1 VKIVVQH
8 AVGDPAWHPS
18 VLAPPFVAEFARLA
32 ERHGY
37 AGIAF
42 TDHPA
47 PTVRWTAAGGEG
59 SSDPLVSLAYCAAV
73 TSSIELMTFVL
84 ALPYHNPFRL
94 AHQAATLD
102 ALSGGR
108 LTLGLGTGYLRGE
121 MRAMGANPDSRLES
135 FDAVLETM
143 LTAWTAESV
152 SGSFPAPESRL
163 GSGPV
168 SASAAVRSS
177 ESVSGSPAGP
187 FSGWSAR
194 EVHVQ
199 PRPVRQPHPPLWFH
213 GNSAFGRARAA
224 RYGGGWL
231 GILTTPQLATTIRT
245 AHLPDLEA
253 ARLAIEDLHRRCEA
267 AGRDP
272 ASVSL
277 GLSGLWPM
285 LDIRRGWDAEAI
297 AKAARTAASLGVG
310 TLFTTI
316 CGDDPTAA
324 NETLAAF
331 GEQVVGAVHDIDTDI
346 DIRRQEQRL

>member
-8 AVGDPAWHPS
+8 GVGDPGWQPS
-18 VLAPPFVAEFARLA
+18 VLAPPFVGEFARLA
-32 ERHGY
+32 EWHGY

-94 AHQAATLD
+94 AHQVATLD

-121 MRAMGANPDSRLES
+121 MRALGADPDSRLAS

-143 LTAWTAESV
+143 VTAWTAESV
-152 SGSFPAPESRL
+152 SGS
-163 GSGPV
+163 GP
-168 SASAAVRSS
+168 
-177 ESVSGSPAGP
+177 
-187 FSGWSAR
+187 GWSAR

-199 PRPVRQPHPPLWFH
+199 PRPVQRPHPKLWFH
-213 GNSAFGRARAA
+213 GNSAFGRERAA

-245 AHLPDLEA
+245 AHLPDLKA
-253 ARLAIEDLHRRCEA
+253 ARLAIEDLHRRCEV

-272 ASVSL
+272 GSVSL

-285 LDIRRGWDAEAI
+285 LDIRLGWDADAI
-297 AKAARTAASLGVG
+297 VEAARAAASIGVG

-316 CGDDPTAA
+316 CGDDPLAA

-331 GEQVVGAVHDIDTDI
+331 GEQVVVAVADISTTST
-346 DIRRQEQRL
+346 RSS

>member
-1 VKIVVQH
+1 MRIVVQH

-18 VLAPPFVAEFARLA
+18 VLAPPFVADFARLA
-32 ERHGY
+32 EQHGY
-37 AGIAF
+37 AGIGF

-47 PTVRWTAAGGEG
+47 PTLRWTAAGGEG

-108 LTLGLGTGYLRGE
+108 LTLGVGTGYLKGE

-135 FDAVLETM
+135 FDSVLETM
-143 LTAWTAESV
+143 LRAWSSESV
-152 SGSFPAPESRL
+152 SGSFPGTDPAPD
-163 GSGPV
+163 SGT
-168 SASAAVRSS
+168 
-177 ESVSGSPAGP
+177 

-199 PRPVRQPHPPLWFH
+199 PRPVQRPHPPLWFH

-224 RYGGGWL
+224 RYGGGWIGVL
-231 GILTTPQLATTIRT
+231 SSAQLAATMRT
-245 AHLPDLEA
+245 AHLPDLA
-253 ARLAIEDLHRRCEA
+253 AVSLAVSDSRRRCEA

-272 ASVSL
+272 GSVAIGL
-277 GLSGLWPM
+277 GGLWPM
-285 LDIRRGWDAEAI
+285 LDIRRGWDVGAVVE
-297 AKAARTAASLGVG
+297 AARSAASVGVG

-316 CGDDPTAA
+316 CGDDPSAA

-331 GEQVVGAVHDIDTDI
+331 GEQVVGAVRDI
-346 DIRRQEQRL
+346 DIRRQEQRI

>member
-1 VKIVVQH
+1 MRIVVQH

-47 PTVRWTAAGGEG
+47 PTVRWTASGGEG
-59 SSDPLVSLAYCAAV
+59 SADPLVSLAYCAAV

-121 MRAMGANPDSRLES
+121 MRAMGADPAARLEA

-143 LTAWTAESV
+143 LTAWSAESI
-152 SGSFPAPESRL
+152 SGSFPALPPAP
-163 GSGPV
+163 GA
-168 SASAAVRSS
+168 ASAPDAPA
-177 ESVSGSPAGP
+177 SVT

-199 PRPVRQPHPPLWFH
+199 PRPVQQPHPPLWFH

-231 GILTTPQLATTIRT
+231 GVLTTPQLAATMRT
-245 AHLPDLEA
+245 AHLPDLA
-253 ARLAIEDLHRRCEA
+253 AAAAAVGDLRRRCDE

-272 ASVSL
+272 GSVAAGL
-277 GLSGLWPM
+277 GGLWPM
-285 LDIRRGWDAEAI
+285 LDIRRGWDADAI
-297 AKAARTAASLGVG
+297 AAAAQAAAAIGVG
-310 TLFTTI
+310 TLFTTV
-316 CGDDPTAA
+316 CGDDPGAA
-324 NETLAAF
+324 SETLAAF
-331 GEQVVGAVHDIDTDI
+331 GEQVVGAVRDI
-346 DIRRQEQRL
+346 DIRGQEQRI

>member
-8 AVGDPAWHPS
+8 AVGDPAWQPS

-121 MRAMGANPDSRLES
+121 MRAMGADPDARLES
-135 FDAVLETM
+135 FDSVLETM
-143 LTAWTAESV
+143 LRAW
-152 SGSFPAPESRL
+152 
-163 GSGPV
+163 
-168 SASAAVRSS
+168 SS
-177 ESVSGSPAGP
+177 ESVSGSFSAPAAGS

-199 PRPVRQPHPPLWFH
+199 PRPVQQPHPPLWFH
-213 GNSAFGRARAA
+213 GNTAFGRERAA

-231 GILTTPQLATTIRT
+231 AILTTPQLATTIRT
-245 AHLPDLEA
+245 AHLPDLA
-253 ARLAIEDLHRRCEA
+253 AVSLAIEDLHRRCEA
-267 AGRDP
+267 AGRNP
-272 ASVSL
+272 ATVSL
-277 GLSGLWPM
+277 GLSGLWSM

-297 AKAARTAASLGVG
+297 AEAARTAASLGVG

-316 CGDDPTAA
+316 CGDDPSAA
-324 NETLAAF
+324 NETLVAF
-331 GEQVVGAVHDIDTDI
+331 GEQVVGAVRDIGTDI

>member
-8 AVGDPAWHPS
+8 AVGDPAWRPS
-18 VLAPPFVAEFARLA
+18 VLAPPFVGEFARLA

-108 LTLGLGTGYLRGE
+108 LTLGVGTGYLRGE
-121 MRAMGANPDSRLES
+121 MRAMGADPDARLAA

-152 SGSFPAPESRL
+152 SGS
-163 GSGPV
+163 GP
-168 SASAAVRSS
+168 
-177 ESVSGSPAGP
+177 
-187 FSGWSAR
+187 GWSAR
-194 EVHVQ
+194 DVHVQ
-199 PRPVRQPHPPLWFH
+199 PRPVQRPHPPLWFH
-213 GNSAFGRARAA
+213 GNSAFGRERAA
-224 RYGGGWL
+224 RHGDGWL
-231 GILTTPQLATTIRT
+231 GILTSPQLAATIRT
-245 AHLPDLEA
+245 AHLPDLKA

-285 LDIRRGWDAEAI
+285 LDIRRGWDAEATVE
-297 AKAARTAASLGVG
+297 AARAAAAIGVG

-316 CGDDPTAA
+316 CGDDPSAA

-331 GEQVVGAVHDIDTDI
+331 GEQVVGAVRDIDI
-346 DIRRQEQRL
+346 DIRRQEQRQ

>member
-1 VKIVVQH
+1 MKIVVQH
-8 AVGDPAWHPS
+8 AVGDPGWQPS
-18 VLAPPFVAEFARLA
+18 VLAPPFVGEFARLA

-59 SSDPLVSLAYCAAV
+59 SADPLVSLAYCAAV

-121 MRAMGANPDSRLES
+121 MRAMGAAPDSRLES
-135 FDAVLETM
+135 FDSVLETM
-143 LTAWTAESV
+143 LTAWAAESV
-152 SGSFPAPESRL
+152 SGS
-163 GSGPV
+163 GP
-168 SASAAVRSS
+168 
-177 ESVSGSPAGP
+177 
-187 FSGWSAR
+187 GWSAR

-199 PRPVRQPHPPLWFH
+199 PRPLQQPHPPLWFH
-213 GNSAFGRARAA
+213 GNSAFGRERAA
-224 RYGGGWL
+224 RYGDGWL
-231 GILTTPQLATTIRT
+231 GILTTAQLATTIRT
-245 AHLPDLEA
+245 AHLPDLKA

-285 LDIRRGWDAEAI
+285 IDIRRGWDAAAI
-297 AKAARTAASLGVG
+297 VEAARAAASIGVG

-324 NETLAAF
+324 NDTLVAF
-331 GEQVVGAVHDIDTDI
+331 GEQVVAAVADISTI
-346 DIRRQEQRL
+346 STTRSS

>member
-1 VKIVVQH
+1 MRIVVQH

-47 PTVRWTAAGGEG
+47 PTVRWTASGGEG
-59 SSDPLVSLAYCAAV
+59 SADPLVSLAYCAAV

-121 MRAMGANPDSRLES
+121 MRAMGADPAARLEA

-143 LTAWTAESV
+143 LTAWSAESI
-152 SGSFPAPESRL
+152 SGSFPAPGPPPASGA
-163 GSGPV
+163 GSAEDAAP
-168 SASAAVRSS
+168 ASAT
-177 ESVSGSPAGP
+177 

-199 PRPVRQPHPPLWFH
+199 PRPVQQPHPPLWFH

-231 GILTTPQLATTIRT
+231 GVLTIPQLAATMRT
-245 AHLPDLEA
+245 AHLPDLA
-253 ARLAIEDLHRRCEA
+253 AAAAAVADLRRRCEE

-272 ASVSL
+272 ISVEVGL
-277 GLSGLWPM
+277 GGLWPM
-285 LDIRRGWDAEAI
+285 LDIRRGWDADAI
-297 AKAARTAASLGVG
+297 AAAAQAAAGIGAG
-310 TLFTTI
+310 TLFTTV
-316 CGDDPTAA
+316 CGDDASAA
-324 NETLAAF
+324 SDTLAAF
-331 GEQVVGAVHDIDTDI
+331 GEQVVGAVRDIDM
-346 DIRRQEQRL
+346 RGQEQRI

>member
-1 VKIVVQH
+1 MRIVVQH
-8 AVGDPAWHPS
+8 AVGDPGWQPS
-18 VLAPPFVAEFARLA
+18 VLAPPNASDFARLA

-59 SSDPLVSLAYCAAV
+59 SADPMVSLGYCAAV

-121 MRAMGANPDSRLES
+121 MRALGADPGARLAS

-143 LTAWTAESV
+143 LTAWTADSV
-152 SGSFPAPESRL
+152 SGSFPAPDSRL
-163 GSGPV
+163 ASGLV
-168 SASAAVRSS
+168 S
-177 ESVSGSPAGP
+177 ESDTVMSDRSAGGSPAGT

-199 PRPVRQPHPPLWFH
+199 PRPVQQPHPPLWFH
-213 GNSAFGRARAA
+213 GNAAFGRARAA

-231 GILTTPQLATTIRT
+231 GVLTTPQLATTMRT
-245 AHLPDLEA
+245 AHLPDLA
-253 ARLAIEDLHRRCEA
+253 AAALAVADLRRRCEA

-272 ASVSL
+272 GSVATGL
-277 GLSGLWPM
+277 GGLWPM
-285 LDIRRGWDAEAI
+285 LDIRQGWEAGAIVEAAEA
-297 AKAARTAASLGVG
+297 AAAIGVG

-316 CGDDPTAA
+316 CGDDPSAA
-324 NETLAAF
+324 NDTLAAF
-331 GEQVVGAVHDIDTDI
+331 GEQVVGAVRDIGT
-346 DIRRQEQRL
+346 RRQEQRI

>member
-1 VKIVVQH
+1 MRIVVQH

-18 VLAPPFVAEFARLA
+18 VLAPPSVADFARLA

-47 PTVRWTAAGGEG
+47 PTVRWTANGGEG
-59 SSDPLVSLAYCAAV
+59 SADPMVSLAYCAAV

-121 MRAMGANPDSRLES
+121 MRAMGADPDARLTS
-135 FDAVLETM
+135 FDAVLEAM
-143 LTAWTAESV
+143 LTAWSADSV
-152 SGSFPAPESRL
+152 SGSFPAPEPRL
-163 GSGPV
+163 ASGPDT
-168 SASAAVRSS
+168 AP
-177 ESVSGSPAGP
+177 PAGTIA
-187 FSGWSAR
+187 GWSAR

-213 GNSAFGRARAA
+213 GNSAFGRERAA
-224 RYGGGWL
+224 RYGDGWL
-231 GILTTPQLATTIRT
+231 GILTTPQLAATIRT
-245 AHLPDLEA
+245 AHLPDLKA
-253 ARLAIEDLHRRCEA
+253 ARLAIEDLHRRA
-267 AGRDP
+267 GQAGRDP
-272 ASVSL
+272 GQIAI
-277 GLSGLWPM
+277 GLAGLWPM
-285 LDIRRGWDAEAI
+285 LDIRRGWDVDAVAG
-297 AKAARTAASLGVG
+297 AVRAAASTGVG

-324 NETLAAF
+324 SDTLVAF
-331 GEQVVGAVHDIDTDI
+331 GEQVVGAVRDI
-346 DIRRQEQRL
+346 DIRHEEQRL

>member
-1 VKIVVQH
+1 MRIVVQH
-8 AVGDPAWHPS
+8 AIGDPAWHPS
-18 VLAPPFVAEFARLA
+18 VLAPPFVADFARLA

-37 AGIAF
+37 AGIGF

-73 TSSIELMTFVL
+73 TSSIQLMTFVL

-121 MRAMGANPDSRLES
+121 MHAMGADPGSRLAS
-135 FDAVLETM
+135 FDSCLETM
-143 LTAWTAESV
+143 LTAW
-152 SGSFPAPESRL
+152 
-163 GSGPV
+163 
-168 SASAAVRSS
+168 SS
-177 ESVSGSPAGP
+177 ESVSGSFAAPEPGP

-199 PRPVRQPHPPLWFH
+199 PRPVQQPHPPLWFH

-224 RYGGGWL
+224 RHGAGWIGVL
-231 GILTTPQLATTIRT
+231 SSAELAATMRT
-245 AHLPDLEA
+245 AHLPDLA
-253 ARLAIEDLHRRCEA
+253 AAGVAVADLRRRCVA

-272 ASVSL
+272 GSVSAGL
-277 GLSGLWPM
+277 GGLWPM
-285 LDIRRGWDAEAI
+285 LDIREGWDAEAI
-297 AKAARTAASLGVG
+297 VEAAGAAAAIGVG

-316 CGDDPTAA
+316 CGDDPSAA

-331 GEQVVGAVHDIDTDI
+331 GDQVVGPVRDIDSDI
-346 DIRRQEQRL
+346 DIRHEEQRI

>member
-1 VKIVVQH
+1 MRIVVQH
-8 AVGDPAWHPS
+8 AVGDSAWHPS
-18 VLAPPFVAEFARLA
+18 VLAPPFVADFARLA

-94 AHQAATLD
+94 AHQVATLD

-108 LTLGLGTGYLRGE
+108 LTLGLGTGYLKGE
-121 MRAMGANPDSRLES
+121 MRAMGASPDSRLAS

-152 SGSFPAPESRL
+152 SGSFAAPE
-163 GSGPV
+163 P
-168 SASAAVRSS
+168 
-177 ESVSGSPAGP
+177 GP

-199 PRPVRQPHPPLWFH
+199 PRPVQRPHPPLWFH

-224 RYGGGWL
+224 RYGGGWIGVL
-231 GILTTPQLATTIRT
+231 SSAQLAATMRT
-245 AHLPDLEA
+245 AHLPDLA
-253 ARLAIEDLHRRCEA
+253 AAAAAVADLRRRCVA

-272 ASVSL
+272 GSVSAGL
-277 GLSGLWPM
+277 GGLWPM
-285 LDIRRGWDAEAI
+285 LDIRKGWDAGTIIET
-297 AKAARTAASLGVG
+297 ARSAASVGVG

-316 CGDDPTAA
+316 CGDDPSAA

-331 GEQVVGAVHDIDTDI
+331 GEQVVGAVRDI

>member
-1 VKIVVQH
+1 MKIVVQH
-8 AVGDPAWHPS
+8 GVGDPGWQPS
-18 VLAPPFVAEFARLA
+18 VLAPPFVGEFARLA

-108 LTLGLGTGYLRGE
+108 LTLALGTGYLRGE
-121 MRAMGANPDSRLES
+121 MRAMGADPDARLAA

-152 SGSFPAPESRL
+152 SGS
-163 GSGPV
+163 GP
-168 SASAAVRSS
+168 
-177 ESVSGSPAGP
+177 
-187 FSGWSAR
+187 GWSAR

-199 PRPVRQPHPPLWFH
+199 PRPVQQPHPPLWFH
-213 GNSAFGRARAA
+213 GNSAFGRERAA

-245 AHLPDLEA
+245 AHLPDLKA

-285 LDIRRGWDAEAI
+285 LDIRPGWDADAI
-297 AKAARTAASLGVG
+297 AEAARAAASIGVG

-316 CGDDPTAA
+316 CGDDPSAA

-331 GEQVVGAVHDIDTDI
+331 GEQVVAAVAGISTI
-346 DIRRQEQRL
+346 STTRSSS

>member
-8 AVGDPAWHPS
+8 GVGDPGWQPS
-18 VLAPPFVAEFARLA
+18 VLAPPFVGEFARLA

-108 LTLGLGTGYLRGE
+108 LTLALGTGYLRGE
-121 MRAMGANPDSRLES
+121 MRAMGADPDARLAA

-152 SGSFPAPESRL
+152 SGS
-163 GSGPV
+163 GP
-168 SASAAVRSS
+168 
-177 ESVSGSPAGP
+177 
-187 FSGWSAR
+187 GWSAR

-199 PRPVRQPHPPLWFH
+199 PRPVQQPHPPLWFH
-213 GNSAFGRARAA
+213 GNSAFGRERAA

-245 AHLPDLEA
+245 AHLPDLKA

-285 LDIRRGWDAEAI
+285 LDIRPGWDADAI
-297 AKAARTAASLGVG
+297 AEAARAAASIGVG

-316 CGDDPTAA
+316 CGDDPSAA

-331 GEQVVGAVHDIDTDI
+331 GEQVVAAVADISTI
-346 DIRRQEQRL
+346 LTTRSSS

>member
-8 AVGDPAWHPS
+8 AVGDPGWQPS
-18 VLAPPFVAEFARLA
+18 VLAPPFVGEFARLA
-32 ERHGY
+32 EWHGY

-59 SSDPLVSLAYCAAV
+59 SADPLVSLAYCAAV

-121 MRAMGANPDSRLES
+121 MRAMGANADSRLES

-152 SGSFPAPESRL
+152 SGSGL
-163 GSGPV
+163 
-168 SASAAVRSS
+168 
-177 ESVSGSPAGP
+177 
-187 FSGWSAR
+187 GWSAR

-199 PRPVRQPHPPLWFH
+199 PRPVQQPHPPLWFH
-213 GNSAFGRARAA
+213 GNSAFGRERAA

-245 AHLPDLEA
+245 AHLPDLKA
-253 ARLAIEDLHRRCEA
+253 ARLAIEDLHRRCEV

-285 LDIRRGWDAEAI
+285 IDIREGWDADAIVEA
-297 AKAARTAASLGVG
+297 AQAASSIGVG

-316 CGDDPTAA
+316 CGDDPLAA

-331 GEQVVGAVHDIDTDI
+331 GDQVVAAVADISTTSTTGSS
-346 DIRRQEQRL
+346 

>member
-8 AVGDPAWHPS
+8 GVGDPGWQPS
-18 VLAPPFVAEFARLA
+18 VLAPPFVGEFARLA
-32 ERHGY
+32 EGHGY

-73 TSSIELMTFVL
+73 TSSIELVTFVL
-84 ALPYHNPFRL
+84 ALPCHNPFRL

-108 LTLGLGTGYLRGE
+108 LTLGVGTGYLKGE
-121 MRAMGANPDSRLES
+121 MRAMGANPDARLES
-135 FDAVLETM
+135 FDSVLETM
-143 LTAWTAESV
+143 LRAW
-152 SGSFPAPESRL
+152 
-163 GSGPV
+163 
-168 SASAAVRSS
+168 SS
-177 ESVSGSPAGP
+177 ESVSGSGP
-187 FSGWSAR
+187 GWSAR

-199 PRPVRQPHPPLWFH
+199 PRPVQQPHPPLWFH

-231 GILTTPQLATTIRT
+231 GILTTAQLATTIRT

-272 ASVSL
+272 ADVSL

-285 LDIRRGWDAEAI
+285 LDIRQGWDAAAI
-297 AKAARTAASLGVG
+297 VEAARAAASIGVG

-324 NETLAAF
+324 NDTLVAF
-331 GEQVVGAVHDIDTDI
+331 GEQVVGAVHDID
-346 DIRRQEQRL
+346 IRHEEQRT

>member
-8 AVGDPAWHPS
+8 AVGDPAWQPS
-18 VLAPPFVAEFARLA
+18 VLAPPTVADFARLA

-47 PTVRWTAAGGEG
+47 PTVRWSANGGEG
-59 SSDPLVSLAYCAAV
+59 SADPLVSLAYCAAV
-73 TSSIELMTFVL
+73 TSSIELITFVL

-121 MRAMGANPDSRLES
+121 MHAMGADPGSRLAS
-135 FDAVLETM
+135 FDSCLETM
-143 LTAWTAESV
+143 LTAWSAESV
-152 SGSFPAPESRL
+152 SGS
-163 GSGPV
+163 GP
-168 SASAAVRSS
+168 
-177 ESVSGSPAGP
+177 
-187 FSGWSAR
+187 GWSAR

-199 PRPVRQPHPPLWFH
+199 PRPVQQPHPPLWFH

-224 RYGGGWL
+224 RHGAGWIGVL
-231 GILTTPQLATTIRT
+231 SSAQLAATMRT
-245 AHLPDLEA
+245 AHLPDLTA
-253 ARLAIEDLHRRCEA
+253 AGVAVADLRRRCVA
-267 AGRDP
+267 VGRSPD
-272 ASVSL
+272 SVSAGL
-277 GLSGLWPM
+277 GGLWPM
-285 LDIRRGWDAEAI
+285 LDIRRGWDTGAI
-297 AKAARTAASLGVG
+297 VEAARAAAAIGVG

-316 CGDDPTAA
+316 CGDDPLAA

-331 GEQVVGAVHDIDTDI
+331 GEQVVGAVRDIDI
-346 DIRRQEQRL
+346 DIRDEEQRA

>member
-8 AVGDPAWHPS
+8 AVGDPGWQPS
-18 VLAPPFVAEFARLA
+18 VLAPPFVGEFARLA

-59 SSDPLVSLAYCAAV
+59 SADPLVSLAYCAAV

-121 MRAMGANPDSRLES
+121 MRAMGADPDARLAL

-152 SGSFPAPESRL
+152 SGS
-163 GSGPV
+163 GP
-168 SASAAVRSS
+168 
-177 ESVSGSPAGP
+177 
-187 FSGWSAR
+187 GWSAR

-199 PRPVRQPHPPLWFH
+199 PRPLQQPHPPLWFH
-213 GNSAFGRARAA
+213 GNSAFGRERAA

-231 GILTTPQLATTIRT
+231 AILTTAQLATTIRT
-245 AHLPDLEA
+245 AHLPDLNA
-253 ARLAIEDLHRRCEA
+253 ARLAIEDLHRRCEV

-285 LDIRRGWDAEAI
+285 LDIRQGWDPDAI
-297 AKAARTAASLGVG
+297 VEAARAAASIGVG

-316 CGDDPTAA
+316 CGDDPLAA

-331 GEQVVGAVHDIDTDI
+331 GEQVVLAVADISTTSTA
-346 DIRRQEQRL
+346 RSSS

>member
-8 AVGDPAWHPS
+8 AVGDPGWQPS
-18 VLAPPFVAEFARLA
+18 VLAPPFVGEFARLA

-121 MRAMGANPDSRLES
+121 MRAMGADPDARLAL

-152 SGSFPAPESRL
+152 SGS
-163 GSGPV
+163 GP
-168 SASAAVRSS
+168 
-177 ESVSGSPAGP
+177 
-187 FSGWSAR
+187 GWSAR

-199 PRPVRQPHPPLWFH
+199 PRPLQQPHPPLWFH
-213 GNSAFGRARAA
+213 GNSAFGRERAA

-231 GILTTPQLATTIRT
+231 AILTTAQLATTIRT
-245 AHLPDLEA
+245 AHLPDLNA
-253 ARLAIEDLHRRCEA
+253 ARLAIEDLHRRCEV

-285 LDIRRGWDAEAI
+285 LDIRQGWDPDAI
-297 AKAARTAASLGVG
+297 VEAARAAASIGVG

-316 CGDDPTAA
+316 CGDDPLAA

-331 GEQVVGAVHDIDTDI
+331 GEQVVLAVADISTTSTA
-346 DIRRQEQRL
+346 RSSS

>member
-8 AVGDPAWHPS
+8 AVGDPGWQPS
-18 VLAPPFVAEFARLA
+18 VLAPPFVGEFARLA
-32 ERHGY
+32 EWHGY

-42 TDHPA
+42 TDQPA

-94 AHQAATLD
+94 AHQVATLD

-108 LTLGLGTGYLRGE
+108 LTLGVGTGYLRGE
-121 MRAMGANPDSRLES
+121 MRALGADPEARLAS

-143 LTAWTAESV
+143 VTAWTAESV
-152 SGSFPAPESRL
+152 SGS
-163 GSGPV
+163 GP
-168 SASAAVRSS
+168 
-177 ESVSGSPAGP
+177 
-187 FSGWSAR
+187 GWSAR

-199 PRPVRQPHPPLWFH
+199 PRPVQRPHPKLWFH
-213 GNSAFGRARAA
+213 GNSAFGRERAA

-245 AHLPDLEA
+245 AHLPDLKA
-253 ARLAIEDLHRRCEA
+253 ARLAIEDLHRRCEV

-272 ASVSL
+272 GSVSL

-285 LDIRRGWDAEAI
+285 LDIRRGWDADAI
-297 AKAARTAASLGVG
+297 VEAARAAASIGVG

-316 CGDDPTAA
+316 CGDDPLAA

-331 GEQVVGAVHDIDTDI
+331 GEQVVVAVADISTTSTT
-346 DIRRQEQRL
+346 RSS

>member
-1 VKIVVQH
+1 MRIVVQH

-59 SSDPLVSLAYCAAV
+59 SADPLVSLAYCAAV

-121 MRAMGANPDSRLES
+121 MRAMGADPAARLDRS
-135 FDAVLETM
+135 TRCLRRCC
-143 LTAWTAESV
+143 TAWSSESI
-152 SGSFPAPESRL
+152 SGSFPAL
-163 GSGPV
+163 G
-168 SASAAVRSS
+168 A
-177 ESVSGSPAGP
+177 
-187 FSGWSAR
+187 GWSAR

-199 PRPVRQPHPPLWFH
+199 PRPVQQPHPPLWFH

-231 GILTTPQLATTIRT
+231 GILTTPQLAATMRT
-245 AHLPDLEA
+245 AHLPDLAA
-253 ARLAIEDLHRRCEA
+253 ARRWSLTCA
-267 AGRDP
+267 AGARRP
-272 ASVSL
+272 GGTQASV
-277 GLSGLWPM
+277 
-285 LDIRRGWDAEAI
+285 E
-297 AKAARTAASLGVG
+297 VG
-310 TLFTTI
+310 
-316 CGDDPTAA
+316 
-324 NETLAAF
+324 LAAC
-331 GEQVVGAVHDIDTDI
+331 GRCSTSAEGGTRTRS
-346 DIRRQEQRL
+346 RRPPRRRPRSVSGRCSRRSAATTPVPPARPWRVRRAGSGGRARH

>member
-8 AVGDPAWHPS
+8 AVGDPAWQPS
-18 VLAPPFVAEFARLA
+18 VLAPPFVGEFARLA

-59 SSDPLVSLAYCAAV
+59 SADPLVSLAYCAAV

-108 LTLGLGTGYLRGE
+108 LTLGLGTGYLKGE

-135 FDAVLETM
+135 FDSVLETM
-143 LTAWTAESV
+143 LTAWTGESV
-152 SGSFPAPESRL
+152 SGS
-163 GSGPV
+163 GP
-168 SASAAVRSS
+168 
-177 ESVSGSPAGP
+177 
-187 FSGWSAR
+187 GWSAR

-199 PRPVRQPHPPLWFH
+199 PRPVQQPHPPLWFH

-245 AHLPDLEA
+245 AHLPDLKA
-253 ARLAIEDLHRRCEA
+253 AGLAIEDLRRRSGQ

-285 LDIRRGWDAEAI
+285 LDIRQGWDAEAI
-297 AKAARTAASLGVG
+297 VEDARAAASIGVG

-316 CGDDPTAA
+316 CGDDPSAA
-324 NETLAAF
+324 NETLVAF
-331 GEQVVGAVHDIDTDI
+331 GEQVVGAVHDID
-346 DIRRQEQRL
+346 IRHEEQRT

>member
-1 VKIVVQH
+1 MRVVVQH
-8 AVGDPAWHPS
+8 AVGDPAWQPP
-18 VLAPPFVAEFARLA
+18 VLAPPAVADFARLA

-59 SSDPLVSLAYCAAV
+59 SADPLVSLAYCAAV

-94 AHQAATLD
+94 AHEAATLD

-121 MRAMGANPDSRLES
+121 MRAMGADPPSRLAS

-143 LTAWTAESV
+143 LTAWAADSV
-152 SGSFPAPESRL
+152 SGS
-163 GSGPV
+163 GP
-168 SASAAVRSS
+168 
-177 ESVSGSPAGP
+177 
-187 FSGWSAR
+187 GWSAR

-199 PRPVRQPHPPLWFH
+199 PRPVQQPHPPLWFH

-224 RYGGGWL
+224 RYGGGWIGVL
-231 GILTTPQLATTIRT
+231 SSPQLAATMRT
-245 AHLPDLEA
+245 AHLPDLAA
-253 ARLAIEDLHRRCEA
+253 ARLAIEDLRRREEQ
-267 AGRDP
+267 AGREP
-272 ASVSL
+272 GSVEAGL
-277 GLSGLWPM
+277 GGLWPM
-285 LDIRRGWDAEAI
+285 LDIRKGWDAGAI
-297 AKAARTAASLGVG
+297 IEAARAAASIGVG
-310 TLFTTI
+310 ALFTTI
-316 CGDDPTAA
+316 CGDDPSAA

-331 GEQVVGAVHDIDTDI
+331 GEQVVGAAHDI
-346 DIRRQEQRL
+346 DIRQQEQRI

>member
-8 AVGDPAWHPS
+8 AVGDPAWQPS

-73 TSSIELMTFVL
+73 TSSIELVTFVL

-94 AHQAATLD
+94 AHQVATLD

-108 LTLGLGTGYLRGE
+108 LTLGLGTGYLKGE

-135 FDAVLETM
+135 FDSVLETM
-143 LTAWTAESV
+143 LRAW
-152 SGSFPAPESRL
+152 
-163 GSGPV
+163 
-168 SASAAVRSS
+168 SS
-177 ESVSGSPAGP
+177 ESVSGSGP
-187 FSGWSAR
+187 GWSAR

-199 PRPVRQPHPPLWFH
+199 PRPVQQPHPPLWFH

-245 AHLPDLEA
+245 AHLPDLKA

-267 AGRDP
+267 VGRDP

-285 LDIRRGWDAEAI
+285 LDIRQGWDAAAIVEA
-297 AKAARTAASLGVG
+297 AQAAASIGVG

-316 CGDDPTAA
+316 CGDDPLAA

-331 GEQVVGAVHDIDTDI
+331 GEQVVAAVADISTTSTT
-346 DIRRQEQRL
+346 RSS

>member
-8 AVGDPAWHPS
+8 AVGDPAWQPS

-59 SSDPLVSLAYCAAV
+59 SADPLVSLAYCAAV

-121 MRAMGANPDSRLES
+121 MRAMGADPDARLAS
-135 FDAVLETM
+135 FDAFLETM

-152 SGSFPAPESRL
+152 SGS
-163 GSGPV
+163 GP
-168 SASAAVRSS
+168 
-177 ESVSGSPAGP
+177 
-187 FSGWSAR
+187 GWSAR

-199 PRPVRQPHPPLWFH
+199 PRPLQQPHPPLWFH
-213 GNSAFGRARAA
+213 GNSAFGRERAA

-245 AHLPDLEA
+245 AHLPDLKA
-253 ARLAIEDLHRRCEA
+253 ARLAIEDLHRRA
-267 AGRDP
+267 AQAGRDP
-272 ASVSL
+272 EQIAI

-285 LDIRRGWDAEAI
+285 LDIRQGWDPDAI
-297 AKAARTAASLGVG
+297 VEAARAAASIGVG

-316 CGDDPTAA
+316 CGDDPLAA

-331 GEQVVGAVHDIDTDI
+331 GEQVVLAVADISTTSTT
-346 DIRRQEQRL
+346 RSS

>member
-1 VKIVVQH
+1 MRIVVQH
-8 AVGDPAWHPS
+8 AVGDPGWQPS
-18 VLAPPFVAEFARLA
+18 VLAPPFVGEFARLA
-32 ERHGY
+32 EWHGY

-121 MRAMGANPDSRLES
+121 MRALGADPDARLAS

-152 SGSFPAPESRL
+152 SGS
-163 GSGPV
+163 GP
-168 SASAAVRSS
+168 
-177 ESVSGSPAGP
+177 
-187 FSGWSAR
+187 GWSAR

-199 PRPVRQPHPPLWFH
+199 PRPVQQPHPPLWFH
-213 GNSAFGRARAA
+213 GNSAFGRERAA

-245 AHLPDLEA
+245 AHLPDLKA
-253 ARLAIEDLHRRCEA
+253 ARLAIEDLHRRCEV

-272 ASVSL
+272 GSVSL

-285 LDIRRGWDAEAI
+285 LDIRRGWDADAI
-297 AKAARTAASLGVG
+297 VEAARAAASIGVG

-316 CGDDPTAA
+316 CGDDPLAA

-331 GEQVVGAVHDIDTDI
+331 GEQVVVAVADISTTSTT
-346 DIRRQEQRL
+346 RSS

>member
-1 VKIVVQH
+1 MRIVVQH
-8 AVGDPAWHPS
+8 AVGDPGWQPS
-18 VLAPPFVAEFARLA
+18 VLAPPFVGEFARLA

-59 SSDPLVSLAYCAAV
+59 SADPLVSLAYCAAV
-73 TSSIELMTFVL
+73 TSSIELLTFVL

-121 MRAMGANPDSRLES
+121 MHAMGADPRARLES
-135 FDAVLETM
+135 FDSVLETM
-143 LTAWTAESV
+143 LEAWGSESV
-152 SGSFPAPESRL
+152 SGSF
-163 GSGPV
+163 
-168 SASAAVRSS
+168 
-177 ESVSGSPAGP
+177 SGSFSGTDSAPDSGT

-199 PRPVRQPHPPLWFH
+199 PRPVQRPHPPLWFH
-213 GNSAFGRARAA
+213 GNSPFGRARAA
-224 RYGGGWL
+224 RYGGGWIGVL
-231 GILTTPQLATTIRT
+231 SSAQLAATMRT
-245 AHLPDLEA
+245 AHLPDLTA
-253 ARLAIEDLHRRCEA
+253 AGAAVADLRRRCVAE
-267 AGRDP
+267 GRSPD
-272 ASVSL
+272 SVSAGL
-277 GLSGLWPM
+277 GGLWPM
-285 LDIRRGWDAEAI
+285 LDIRRGWDVDAFVEA
-297 AKAARTAASLGVG
+297 AKSAAAIGVG

-316 CGDDPTAA
+316 CGDDPSAA

-331 GEQVVGAVHDIDTDI
+331 GEQVVTAVADISTI
-346 DIRRQEQRL
+346 STARSR

>member
-1 VKIVVQH
+1 MRIVIQH
-8 AVGDPAWHPS
+8 AVGDPAWHQS

-47 PTVRWTAAGGEG
+47 PTVRWTASGGEG
-59 SSDPLVSLAYCAAV
+59 SADPLVSLAYCAAV

-121 MRAMGANPDSRLES
+121 MRAMGADPAARLEA

-143 LTAWTAESV
+143 LRAWSAESI
-152 SGSFPAPESRL
+152 SGSFP
-163 GSGPV
+163 
-168 SASAAVRSS
+168 
-177 ESVSGSPAGP
+177 
-187 FSGWSAR
+187 GWSAR

-199 PRPVRQPHPPLWFH
+199 PRPVQQPHPPLWFH

-231 GILTTPQLATTIRT
+231 GVLTTPQLAATMRT
-245 AHLPDLEA
+245 AHLPDLA
-253 ARLAIEDLHRRCEA
+253 AAAAAVTDLRCRCEE

-272 ASVSL
+272 DSVQVGL
-277 GLSGLWPM
+277 GGLWPM
-285 LDIRRGWDAEAI
+285 LDIRLGWDADAI
-297 AKAARTAASLGVG
+297 AAAAQAAAGIGAG
-310 TLFTTI
+310 TLFTTV
-316 CGDDPTAA
+316 CGDDAGAA
-324 NETLAAF
+324 SETLAAF
-331 GEQVVGAVHDIDTDI
+331 GEQVVGAVRDI
-346 DIRRQEQRL
+346 DIRGQEQRT

>member
-1 VKIVVQH
+1 VRIVVQH
-8 AVGDPAWHPS
+8 AIGDPAWHPS
-18 VLAPPFVAEFARLA
+18 VLAPPFVADFARLA

-73 TSSIELMTFVL
+73 TSSIELVTFVL

-121 MRAMGANPDSRLES
+121 MRAMGADPDARLAA

-152 SGSFPAPESRL
+152 SGS
-163 GSGPV
+163 GP
-168 SASAAVRSS
+168 
-177 ESVSGSPAGP
+177 
-187 FSGWSAR
+187 GWSAR

-199 PRPVRQPHPPLWFH
+199 PRPVQRPHPPLWFH
-213 GNSAFGRARAA
+213 GNSAFGRERAA
-224 RYGGGWL
+224 RYGDGWL
-231 GILTTPQLATTIRT
+231 GILTTPQLAATIRT
-245 AHLPDLEA
+245 AHLPDLKA
-253 ARLAIEDLHRRCEA
+253 ARLAIEDLHRRAGE

-272 ASVSL
+272 GQIAI
-277 GLSGLWPM
+277 GLSGVWPM
-285 LDIRRGWDAEAI
+285 LDIRRGWDTGKI
-297 AKAARTAASLGVG
+297 VDAARAAAAIGVG

-316 CGDDPTAA
+316 CGDDPSAVS
-324 NETLAAF
+324 ETLAAF
-331 GEQVVGAVHDIDTDI
+331 GEQVVGAVHDIDAVRDIDI
-346 DIRRQEQRL
+346 DIRHEEQQA